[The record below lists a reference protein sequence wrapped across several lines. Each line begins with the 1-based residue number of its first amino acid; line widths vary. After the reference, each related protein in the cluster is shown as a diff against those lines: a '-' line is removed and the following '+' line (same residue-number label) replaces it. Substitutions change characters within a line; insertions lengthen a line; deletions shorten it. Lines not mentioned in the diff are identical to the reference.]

1 MQWINAICFTI
12 SYLAAGSPL
21 AAPFFANHFWVPS
34 SWPLIAEWLSAWHWP
49 SVWTWASASRET
61 SDVFTN
67 WNLWI
72 YWCSDSETRRISQMN
87 LTEGQGL
94 NWRGLW
100 GRRWVGSAVSLA
112 AGCLMC
118 LFLFYRE
125 PLLAITWFSASDQ
138 FALSP
143 FHTVYNQGFPP
154 LTPKTSHQNYARFPL
169 APETSGS
176 SSSSPN

>member
-1 MQWINAICFTI
+1 METQWITVPCFMM
-12 SYLAAGSPL
+12 SYPGPGSPL
-21 AAPFFANHFWVPS
+21 AVPFFAAHFCVPS
-34 SWPLIAEWLSAWHWP
+34 SSWTLIANRPSALEQ
-49 SVWTWASASRET
+49 A
-61 SDVFTN
+61 SDVCTN

-87 LTEGQGL
+87 LTEGQRL
-94 NWRGLW
+94 NRRGVR
-100 GRRWVGSAVSLA
+100 GRRRGGSAVSLA
-112 AGCLMC
+112 AAGLMC
-118 LFLFYRE
+118 LFLFYRD
-125 PLLAITWFSASDQ
+125 PLLAIIWFSASDQ
-138 FALSP
+138 FALSS

>member
-1 MQWINAICFTI
+1 MEAQWITALCFMM
-12 SYLAAGSPL
+12 SYLGPGTPL
-21 AAPFFANHFWVPS
+21 AAPFFADHFCVPS
-34 SWPLIAEWLSAWHWP
+34 SSWTLIANRPSAL
-49 SVWTWASASRET
+49 TTA
-61 SDVFTN
+61 SDVLSN

-87 LTEGQGL
+87 LTEGRGS
-94 NWRGLW
+94 NRRGLW
-100 GRRWVGSAVSLA
+100 RRRWGGSAVSLA

-138 FALSP
+138 FALSS

-176 SSSSPN
+176 SSSSSN